1 MNLHGFTPVEVHLIY
16 GLKGNEKHITSRK
29 ITNFV
34 KLVRHGDYH
43 IVAVQVQPNN
53 FTKQPV

>member
-1 MNLHGFTPVEVHLIY
+1 VEVQLIY